1 MLDFIRSHR
10 RLMMIIL
17 ALFVVPGLGLVGIQ
31 GFRGMFD
38 NSGNAAKVGSD
49 VITRQ
54 QFDAALRD
62 QTDRA
67 RQMLGQSYDP
77 KTFDTPAMRQ
87 ATLDGMIQQRVV
99 GQETRRLN
107 LTASDEAVR
116 SAIMAIPAIAALKR
130 PDGSFDASTYQQL
143 LAAQGMTGP
152 QLDASERFQLASA
165 QITQNIG
172 QSALLPNSL
181 AQHLAALVGQQRD
194 VQGLVLRAADYRS
207 RVQPSEAQIKQY
219 YDAHHAEF
227 ITPESATIQ
236 YVVLSSATLAQSV
249 KPTEAEIAKYY
260 QDHLSQYKTA
270 GEVRASHI
278 LITVDKNAS
287 ADQRAAAKAKAEGIL
302 KQVTAH
308 PDQFAALAKSDS
320 QDPGSAAK
328 GGDLGYFGRGMML
341 KPFED
346 AAFGLQKGQ
355 ISPLVQTDFG
365 YHIIEVTDVKPSVTR
380 ALADVHDE
388 IVHSLQNDAAAKR
401 YADDVDGFS
410 NTVYEQGDSLQ
421 PAADK
426 FGLTLQTASVTR
438 SPSPAAPAGDPANN
452 AKVLAAVFSDDVLKN
467 KHNTSAI
474 DLGNK
479 TQVAARVTAYQPAAL
494 PPLEQVREAVRNKL
508 VDTQAAE
515 LARQDGA
522 ARLQAFEKAPTG
534 TAALA
539 GFSPVAKV
547 TRSDAQGVPPAAM
560 APIFKAN
567 AAKLP
572 AFVGIDLPDGGGYA
586 IYRIN
591 QVTAGAPVDAA
602 HMSAITQQLA
612 QISAQGEVSAY
623 LAALRKRTKVK
634 IYSLDS
640 APAQSADQ

>member
-31 GFRGMFD
+31 GFRGLFD
-38 NSGNAAKVGSD
+38 DSGNAAKVGGD

-54 QFDAALRD
+54 QFDAALHD

-87 ATLDGMIQQRVV
+87 SVLDGMIQQRVV
-99 GQETRRLN
+99 AQEARRLN

-116 SAIMAIPAIAALKR
+116 TAIMAIPAIAALKR
-130 PDGSFDASTYQQL
+130 ADGSFDAASYQQL

-172 QSALLPNSL
+172 QSALLPHSL
-181 AQHLAALVGQQRD
+181 AQGLVALIGQQRD

-207 RVQPSEAQIKQY
+207 RVQPSEAEIKGY
-219 YDAHHAEF
+219 YDAHHADF
-227 ITPESATIQ
+227 TTPESATIQ
-236 YVVLSSATLAQSV
+236 YVVLSSTALAQSV
-249 KPTEAEIAKYY
+249 KPSDADIAKYY
-260 QDHLSQYKTA
+260 QDHLGQYRTG

-278 LITVDKNAS
+278 LITVAKDAS
-287 ADQRAAAKAKAEGIL
+287 AAQRAAAKAKAEDIL

-341 KPFED
+341 KPFEN

-355 ISPLVQTDFG
+355 ISPLVETDFG
-365 YHIIEVTDVKPSVTR
+365 YHIIEATDVKPSVTR
-380 ALADVHDE
+380 ALADVRED
-388 IVHSLQNDAAAKR
+388 IVRALQNDVAAKR
-401 YADDVDGFS
+401 YADDIDGFS
-410 NTVYEQGDSLQ
+410 NTVYEQADSLQ
-421 PAADK
+421 PVADK
-426 FGLTLQTASVTR
+426 FGLTVQTASVTR
-438 SPSPAAPAGDPANN
+438 VPNPTAAAGDPVND
-452 AKVLAAVFSDDVLKN
+452 AKVLAAVFADDVLKN

-474 DLGNK
+474 DIGNK
-479 TQVAARVTAYQPAAL
+479 TQVAARVAEYKPAAL

-508 VDTQAAE
+508 VDAQASV
-515 LARQDGA
+515 LARKDGL
-522 ARLQAFEKAPTG
+522 ARLQAFEKAPADPT
-534 TAALA
+534 ALA
-539 GFSPVAKV
+539 GFSSVAKV
-547 TRSDAQGVPPAAM
+547 TRADAQGVPPAAM
-560 APIFKAN
+560 GPIFKAS

-602 HMSAITQQLA
+602 HVSAIEQQLA

-623 LAALRKRTKVK
+623 LAALRQRTKVK